1 MNKELSKENL
11 TLKDMVRN
19 IKIDLEMA
27 GIKSKNMERDL
38 KELRHQKLRQERNLR
53 KQEETPIKEVE
64 IQC

>member
-38 KELRHQKLRQERNLR
+38 KELRHQKLR
-53 KQEETPIKEVE
+53 
-64 IQC
+64 